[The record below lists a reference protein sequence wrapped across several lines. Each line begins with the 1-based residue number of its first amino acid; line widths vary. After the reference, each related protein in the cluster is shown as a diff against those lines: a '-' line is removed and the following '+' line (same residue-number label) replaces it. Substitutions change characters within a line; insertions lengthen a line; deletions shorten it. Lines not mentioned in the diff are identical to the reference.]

1 MLDRYTLEPMGR
13 IWTEENKLA
22 RWLEVELAVLHARA
36 KLEQI
41 PMEAYDAIREYAWFS
56 TERIAELE
64 ERYQHDLIAF
74 VECVRESLVS
84 TPAEPWKDEVH
95 RFVTSYDIED
105 PAMILLLREAT
116 EAIDDALAEL
126 EDVLNLRAAEFRGQV
141 MIGRTHGQFAEPVSF
156 GALLKMYQ
164 AAIARARS
172 RLGHVYDNDVSE
184 GKISGAVGSFAGMN
198 PELERLALW
207 KLELTPPIAE
217 TQILQRDRH
226 AALLTNLAIIA
237 GTIEQMCRTFWE
249 MMRSDVGELMEPR
262 KSTQRGSSAMP
273 QKRNPILTERL
284 IGMARLVRA
293 AAGASLENIA
303 TPEHR
308 DISQSSVER
317 HIFPDATSIT
327 HYMIVRATG
336 LVKGLVVNNDRMR
349 ETLARTHDTW
359 AAQRV
364 RYALVAKGVADT
376 TAYDLTQKAAF
387 QAVDTNTSFFTILAA
402 EQIVAAGSTCF
413 VTNLF
418 DETDWAELANLHS
431 YLEPGLKR
439 IFFDE

>member
-1 MLDRYTLEPMGR
+1 MLARYTLEPLR
-13 IWTEENKLA
+13 TIWTEEGKLA
-22 RWLEVELAVLHARA
+22 TWLQVELAVLHARA
-36 KLEQI
+36 ELGQI
-41 PMEAYDAIREYAWFS
+41 PMEAYEAIEAHAKFDVK
-56 TERIAELE
+56 RIAELE
-64 ERYQHDLIAF
+64 ERYQHDMIAF
-74 VECVRESLVS
+74 VECVRESLIG

-105 PAMILLLREAT
+105 PAMILLLREA
-116 EAIDDALAEL
+116 AETIIECL
-126 EDVLNLRAAEFRGQV
+126 LNLERALEAQASTFRNQF

-156 GALLKMYQ
+156 GALLLVY
-164 AAIARARS
+164 ANALSRSHAR
-172 RLGHVYDNDVSE
+172 LQQVIDDDLHD

-198 PELERLALW
+198 PEIERLALDH
-207 KLELTPPIAE
+207 LGLVTSTAE

-284 IGMARLVRA
+284 MGMARLVRA

-317 HIFPDATSIT
+317 HIFPDATAIT
-327 HYMIVRATG
+327 HYMIVKATA
-336 LVKGLVVNNDRMR
+336 LVKGLVVNGDHMK
-349 ETLARTHDTW
+349 ETLDRTYDTW

-364 RYALVAKGVADT
+364 RYALVAKGVTDSD
-376 TAYDLTQKAAF
+376 AYDLTQRIAF
-387 QAVDTNTSFFTILAA
+387 QAIERRKSFFSLIKNEGVTVGRESLPVCDRIDDAAMKALAD
-402 EQIVAAGSTCF
+402 
-413 VTNLF
+413 LP
-418 DETDWAELANLHS
+418 S

-439 IFFDE
+439 IFGD

>member
-36 KLEQI
+36 ELGQI
-41 PMEAYDAIREYAWFS
+41 LMEAYDAIEAQARFS

-64 ERYQHDLIAF
+64 ERYQHDMIAF
-74 VECVRESLVS
+74 VECVRESLVG

-105 PAMILLLREAT
+105 PAMILLLRKAINT
-116 EAIDDALAEL
+116 IDDALREL
-126 EDVLNLRAAEFRGQV
+126 ENALDLRADEFRTQA

-156 GALLKMYQ
+156 GALLKVYGVSVS
-164 AAIARARS
+164 RART
-172 RLGHVYDNDVSE
+172 RLEHVYNNEMCD
-184 GKISGAVGSFAGMN
+184 GKISGAVGSYAGMN
-198 PELERLALW
+198 PEVERRALGR
-207 KLELTPPIAE
+207 LNLITAIAE

-226 AALLTNLAIIA
+226 AAVITTLAIIA

-336 LVKGLVVNNDRMR
+336 LVKGLVVNSDRME
-349 ETLARTHDTW
+349 ETLGRTYDTW

-364 RYALVAKGVADT
+364 RYALVAKGVTDSD
-376 TAYDLTQKAAF
+376 AYDLTQRMAF
-387 QAVDTNTSFFTILAA
+387 QAIDQRTSFFSIIKWEWIAVNGESVRVHDLIDEVEMESLAD
-402 EQIVAAGSTCF
+402 
-413 VTNLF
+413 LP
-418 DETDWAELANLHS
+418 S
-431 YLEPGLKR
+431 YLAPGLAR
-439 IFFDE
+439 IFGD